1 MGLHPNVEVRHDE
14 LMGRSIVA
22 KEAFAPGEVI
32 VKDEPIL
39 VWDDPVDKGY
49 PFLLRA
55 FNKCDKKTQGRILS
69 MYHPALDRASPMLDL
84 RRKKSVELCKTKEC
98 FVGSAWPGHCG
109 WSTGTILSPQPF
121 SQFSRFSPD
130 I

>member
-1 MGLHPNVEVRHDE
+1 MPTSQTACDYGTYTSIHNHGYH
-14 LMGRSIVA
+14 GRSTTE
-22 KEAFAPGEVI
+22 EA
-32 VKDEPIL
+32 
-39 VWDDPVDKGY
+39 
-49 PFLLRA
+49 
-55 FNKCDKKTQGRILS
+55 
-69 MYHPALDRASPMLDL
+69 
-84 RRKKSVELCKTKEC
+84 ELCKTKEC